1 MGEITKKTL
10 LLLTF
15 LAVAGMSG
23 TPAQAA
29 NHYVSALAG
38 VSWMQNSDVSYTS
51 DLAVGSDVWHNNFDA
66 GFTGVAAI
74 GCDFG
79 QKRLEVE
86 AGYQRNDFR
95 EIGFPYTDQEANI
108 GWSGRS
114 AVSGETSVYSL
125 MGNGFYDIPLGSGI
139 ELYGMAGIGV
149 AQVNFEGN
157 YTADMYGGEDVSG
170 NPYADN
176 GNTIQQDVTNV
187 TVVSLPLHYKSH
199 ATALAYQL
207 GAGLTIPLSKGVVL
221 DARYRYFATADFT
234 LTGPAETTYQN
245 NNNSHGPDYYSTVHS
260 EWDLNT
266 HISSHSVLLGL
277 RVDI

>member
-1 MGEITKKTL
+1 MGEIMKKTL

-51 DLAVGSDVWHNNFDA
+51 DVAVGADVWHNNFDS
-66 GFTGVAAI
+66 GVTGVAAI
-74 GCDFG
+74 GCDYG
-79 QKRLEVE
+79 TTRLEVE

-95 EIGFPYTDQEANI
+95 ELGYPYADQATSD

-114 AVSGETSVYSL
+114 ALSGKTSVYSL
-125 MGNGFYDIPLGSGI
+125 MGNAFYDIPLGSGVK
-139 ELYGMAGIGV
+139 LYGMAGIGV

-157 YTADMYGGEDVSG
+157 YAVDTYSGEDTSG
-170 NPYADN
+170 NPYSDL
-176 GNTIQQDVTNV
+176 TEVSHDPSV
-187 TVVSLPLHYKSH
+187 VVSEPLHYKSH
-199 ATALAYQL
+199 ATAFAYQL
-207 GAGLTIPLSKGVVL
+207 GAGITIPLSKGVVL

-234 LTGPAETTYQN
+234 LSGPVETTWAEN
-245 NNNSHGPDYYSTVHS
+245 GVPNDTGATYSTLYPEYS
-260 EWDLNT
+260 LNT